1 MLECSG
7 DFLIAVTD
15 DWTVDDLWEDEISL
29 KIRSCSSTETQKSSA
44 IFVVV
49 SVDVEADGRM
59 KFEYLSTSDTSLD
72 SLVYSMLTT
81 YLTHFVKPC
90 LLLTQW
96 NRRFWKKAKEIV
108 IQLRAYLEG
117 TSGSTMVLLSIS
129 GLHREGKADP
139 SLLFLL
145 VELSEVTVAASEKL
159 CDFLSRHCS
168 KIRLCS
174 SAELPKVGSLLRE
187 FHSINEKL
195 SSSLQYPFLE

>member
-72 SLVYSMLTT
+72 SLIYSMLTT
-81 YLTHFVKPC
+81 WLTLWSPVFFLPNE
-90 LLLTQW
+90 TDG
-96 NRRFWKKAKEIV
+96 FEKKQK
-108 IQLRAYLEG
+108 
-117 TSGSTMVLLSIS
+117 
-129 GLHREGKADP
+129 K
-139 SLLFLL
+139 
-145 VELSEVTVAASEKL
+145 
-159 CDFLSRHCS
+159 
-168 KIRLCS
+168 
-174 SAELPKVGSLLRE
+174 
-187 FHSINEKL
+187 
-195 SSSLQYPFLE
+195 